1 MLFSPRSRVYI
12 SNMLNHRSVC
22 DGLPPLL
29 LQKEKCFFGSKRVRF
44 YALRSKSSLN
54 ERTALY
60 QSNR

>member
-29 LQKEKCFFGSKRVRF
+29 LQKEKCFSD
-44 YALRSKSSLN
+44 
-54 ERTALY
+54 
-60 QSNR
+60 QSEFAFTR